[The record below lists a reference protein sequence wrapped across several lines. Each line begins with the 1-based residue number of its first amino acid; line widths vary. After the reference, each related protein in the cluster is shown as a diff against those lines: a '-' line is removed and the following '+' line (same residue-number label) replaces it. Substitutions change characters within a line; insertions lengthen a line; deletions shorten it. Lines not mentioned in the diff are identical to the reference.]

1 MSVAWTPL
9 RLKMEEDNAEQ
20 QWGSSA
26 NDTRTPSSRPV
37 SHKSARSSRSARS
50 QQSSRTTEQT
60 PLLSQED
67 RDEHQRPDDEDESTP
82 ATRSLLRSLS
92 GGSDKSGSGKVAL
105 WRKRWPSI
113 LALVLL
119 CLLVIFIMLGF
130 LAKESIEEYSM
141 QAADF
146 KPTKLSM
153 DGLTDHGAKVHIQG
167 DFTMN
172 ASKVK
177 KQSVRNLGRFGT
189 WIAHEAETGPF
200 DADVYLPEYGNV
212 LIGTAKI
219 PGVKV
224 NIRNGHTTRVSFVA
238 TVQPGSPDG
247 IRNVANDWIDGRL
260 GQIRLKAKAQVP
272 LKSGLIN
279 IGKQLVEQSIVFQGG
294 DIPTLPHYNITKL
307 NLGEAKHGQKG
318 LGADASIVV
327 QNDFPVQLTL
337 PPVAVDVGIE
347 GCSSS
352 DKHIMVGT
360 AQTGKLDIKPNSNV
374 KVDVTGNV
382 DKLSDPLTQ
391 VCPNSAKSPLDAFL
405 GDYMKGQDATI
416 YINCCKFP
424 DPATPDWAR
433 ELLKD
438 ITVPVPFAGKS
449 MGNMIKNFSL
459 ADMHFSLPNPFAE
472 PGTPEARPKISG
484 IVNVDI
490 GLPHEMNFPVDVTQ
504 VKADADIYYHKKKLG
519 KMNLEKWQ
527 KANSTRI
534 EGHGSDGPSLLVQSV
549 IKNAPI
555 EILDDNLFSEV
566 VQALLFGGKSVL
578 MDLKAAVSIG
588 VDTPMGKLAV
598 RGIPAQGVV
607 PVKPIGHGKDT
618 QPGDGKDEA
627 SKINVQVG
635 NLSITDTSPTSLTIT
650 ALVNFTNPSK
660 YSATVPYFNINIL
673 ANGSHIGSATVK
685 DMEVSP
691 GNNTNKLASVLW
703 DPYTY
708 GGEKGKKIGA
718 ELLSQYISGYN
729 TTITVQAHENSVPSV
744 PYIGRLLSQFPI
756 ERPMP
761 HMSTPK
767 KPCDSDDCDDPE
779 DDGRSHFIRGTTMH
793 LITSTAV
800 FTLASPFRATTMYIT
815 SMDATAYYEGHTA
828 GKIVYDLPFAVPPGL
843 SESPRLPVDWS
854 FGSLG
859 YQAIKRALGGQLKLS
874 AFAYVGVRIGEW
886 REDIW
891 FQGGKI
897 GANVRL

>member
-1 MSVAWTPL
+1 
-9 RLKMEEDNAEQ
+9 MEEDNAEQ

-607 PVKPIGHGKDT
+607 PVK
-618 QPGDGKDEA
+618 
-627 SKINVQVG
+627 
-635 NLSITDTSPTSLTIT
+635 
-650 ALVNFTNPSK
+650 
-660 YSATVPYFNINIL
+660 
-673 ANGSHIGSATVK
+673 
-685 DMEVSP
+685 
-691 GNNTNKLASVLW
+691 
-703 DPYTY
+703 
-708 GGEKGKKIGA
+708 
-718 ELLSQYISGYN
+718 
-729 TTITVQAHENSVPSV
+729 
-744 PYIGRLLSQFPI
+744 
-756 ERPMP
+756 
-761 HMSTPK
+761 
-767 KPCDSDDCDDPE
+767 
-779 DDGRSHFIRGTTMH
+779 RS
-793 LITSTAV
+793 
-800 FTLASPFRATTMYIT
+800 
-815 SMDATAYYEGHTA
+815 
-828 GKIVYDLPFAVPPGL
+828 
-843 SESPRLPVDWS
+843 
-854 FGSLG
+854 
-859 YQAIKRALGGQLKLS
+859 
-874 AFAYVGVRIGEW
+874 
-886 REDIW
+886 
-891 FQGGKI
+891 
-897 GANVRL
+897 

>member
-566 VQALLFGGKSVL
+566 VQALLFGGESVL

-607 PVKPIGHGKDT
+607 PVK
-618 QPGDGKDEA
+618 
-627 SKINVQVG
+627 
-635 NLSITDTSPTSLTIT
+635 
-650 ALVNFTNPSK
+650 
-660 YSATVPYFNINIL
+660 
-673 ANGSHIGSATVK
+673 
-685 DMEVSP
+685 
-691 GNNTNKLASVLW
+691 
-703 DPYTY
+703 
-708 GGEKGKKIGA
+708 
-718 ELLSQYISGYN
+718 
-729 TTITVQAHENSVPSV
+729 
-744 PYIGRLLSQFPI
+744 
-756 ERPMP
+756 
-761 HMSTPK
+761 
-767 KPCDSDDCDDPE
+767 
-779 DDGRSHFIRGTTMH
+779 RS
-793 LITSTAV
+793 
-800 FTLASPFRATTMYIT
+800 
-815 SMDATAYYEGHTA
+815 
-828 GKIVYDLPFAVPPGL
+828 
-843 SESPRLPVDWS
+843 
-854 FGSLG
+854 
-859 YQAIKRALGGQLKLS
+859 
-874 AFAYVGVRIGEW
+874 
-886 REDIW
+886 
-891 FQGGKI
+891 
-897 GANVRL
+897 

>member
-1 MSVAWTPL
+1 
-9 RLKMEEDNAEQ
+9 MEEDNAEQ

-224 NIRNGHTTRVSFVA
+224 NIRNGHTTRVSFIA

-607 PVKPIGHGKDT
+607 PVK
-618 QPGDGKDEA
+618 
-627 SKINVQVG
+627 
-635 NLSITDTSPTSLTIT
+635 
-650 ALVNFTNPSK
+650 
-660 YSATVPYFNINIL
+660 
-673 ANGSHIGSATVK
+673 
-685 DMEVSP
+685 
-691 GNNTNKLASVLW
+691 
-703 DPYTY
+703 
-708 GGEKGKKIGA
+708 
-718 ELLSQYISGYN
+718 
-729 TTITVQAHENSVPSV
+729 
-744 PYIGRLLSQFPI
+744 
-756 ERPMP
+756 
-761 HMSTPK
+761 
-767 KPCDSDDCDDPE
+767 
-779 DDGRSHFIRGTTMH
+779 RS
-793 LITSTAV
+793 
-800 FTLASPFRATTMYIT
+800 
-815 SMDATAYYEGHTA
+815 
-828 GKIVYDLPFAVPPGL
+828 
-843 SESPRLPVDWS
+843 
-854 FGSLG
+854 
-859 YQAIKRALGGQLKLS
+859 
-874 AFAYVGVRIGEW
+874 
-886 REDIW
+886 
-891 FQGGKI
+891 
-897 GANVRL
+897 

>member
-113 LALVLL
+113 LALILL

-260 GQIRLKAKAQVP
+260 GQIRLQAKAQVP

-566 VQALLFGGKSVL
+566 VQALLFGGESVL

-607 PVKPIGHGKDT
+607 PVK
-618 QPGDGKDEA
+618 
-627 SKINVQVG
+627 
-635 NLSITDTSPTSLTIT
+635 
-650 ALVNFTNPSK
+650 
-660 YSATVPYFNINIL
+660 
-673 ANGSHIGSATVK
+673 
-685 DMEVSP
+685 
-691 GNNTNKLASVLW
+691 
-703 DPYTY
+703 
-708 GGEKGKKIGA
+708 
-718 ELLSQYISGYN
+718 
-729 TTITVQAHENSVPSV
+729 
-744 PYIGRLLSQFPI
+744 
-756 ERPMP
+756 
-761 HMSTPK
+761 
-767 KPCDSDDCDDPE
+767 
-779 DDGRSHFIRGTTMH
+779 RS
-793 LITSTAV
+793 
-800 FTLASPFRATTMYIT
+800 
-815 SMDATAYYEGHTA
+815 
-828 GKIVYDLPFAVPPGL
+828 
-843 SESPRLPVDWS
+843 
-854 FGSLG
+854 
-859 YQAIKRALGGQLKLS
+859 
-874 AFAYVGVRIGEW
+874 
-886 REDIW
+886 
-891 FQGGKI
+891 
-897 GANVRL
+897 

>member
-1 MSVAWTPL
+1 MSLAWTPL
-9 RLKMEEDNAEQ
+9 RLKMDNPEEE
-20 QWGSSA
+20 QWGSAA
-26 NDTRTPSSRPV
+26 NNTRNSSSRPA
-37 SHKSARSSRSARS
+37 SPKSARSSRSARS

-60 PLLSQED
+60 PLLSHED
-67 RDEHQRPDDEDESTP
+67 RDDNERPDEEETTP

-92 GGSDKSGSGKVAL
+92 GSSDKSGSGKVPL
-105 WRKRWPSI
+105 WKKRWPSI
-113 LALVLL
+113 LALILL
-119 CLLVIFIMLGF
+119 CLLVIFIMIGF

-153 DGLTDHGAKVHIQG
+153 DGLTDHGAKVHIEG

-172 ASKVK
+172 ANKVK

-224 NIRNGHTTRVSFVA
+224 NIRNGHTTHLSFVA

-247 IRNVANDWIDGRL
+247 IRSVANDWIEGRL
-260 GQIRLKAKAQVP
+260 GQIRLKGKASVP

-279 IGKQLVEQSIVFQGG
+279 IGKQVVEQSMVFHGG
-294 DIPTLPHYNITKL
+294 DIPSLPHYNITKL

-327 QNDFPVQLTL
+327 QNDFPVQITL

-347 GCSSS
+347 GCSAS

-360 AQTGKLDIKPNSNV
+360 AQTGYLDIKPNSDI

-382 DKLSDPLTQ
+382 DKLSDPLTE

-449 MGNMIKNFSL
+449 MGNLIKNFSL

-490 GLPHEMNFPVDVTQ
+490 GLPNEMNFPIDVTQ

-534 EGHGSDGPSLLVQSV
+534 EGHGSEGPSLLVQSV

-555 EILDDNLFSEV
+555 EILDDDLFSEV
-566 VQALLFGGKSVL
+566 VQALLFGGKSIL
-578 MDLKAAVSIG
+578 MDLKAAVSVG

-607 PVKPIGHGKDT
+607 PVK
-618 QPGDGKDEA
+618 
-627 SKINVQVG
+627 
-635 NLSITDTSPTSLTIT
+635 
-650 ALVNFTNPSK
+650 
-660 YSATVPYFNINIL
+660 
-673 ANGSHIGSATVK
+673 
-685 DMEVSP
+685 
-691 GNNTNKLASVLW
+691 
-703 DPYTY
+703 
-708 GGEKGKKIGA
+708 
-718 ELLSQYISGYN
+718 
-729 TTITVQAHENSVPSV
+729 
-744 PYIGRLLSQFPI
+744 
-756 ERPMP
+756 
-761 HMSTPK
+761 
-767 KPCDSDDCDDPE
+767 
-779 DDGRSHFIRGTTMH
+779 RS
-793 LITSTAV
+793 
-800 FTLASPFRATTMYIT
+800 
-815 SMDATAYYEGHTA
+815 
-828 GKIVYDLPFAVPPGL
+828 
-843 SESPRLPVDWS
+843 
-854 FGSLG
+854 
-859 YQAIKRALGGQLKLS
+859 
-874 AFAYVGVRIGEW
+874 
-886 REDIW
+886 
-891 FQGGKI
+891 
-897 GANVRL
+897 

>member
-1 MSVAWTPL
+1 
-9 RLKMEEDNAEQ
+9 MEEDNAEQ

-177 KQSVRNLGRFGT
+177 KQSVRDLGRFGT

-224 NIRNGHTTRVSFVA
+224 NIRNGHTTRVSFIA

-327 QNDFPVQLTL
+327 QNDFPVQITL

-347 GCSSS
+347 GCSAS

-607 PVKPIGHGKDT
+607 PVK
-618 QPGDGKDEA
+618 
-627 SKINVQVG
+627 
-635 NLSITDTSPTSLTIT
+635 
-650 ALVNFTNPSK
+650 
-660 YSATVPYFNINIL
+660 
-673 ANGSHIGSATVK
+673 
-685 DMEVSP
+685 
-691 GNNTNKLASVLW
+691 
-703 DPYTY
+703 
-708 GGEKGKKIGA
+708 
-718 ELLSQYISGYN
+718 
-729 TTITVQAHENSVPSV
+729 
-744 PYIGRLLSQFPI
+744 
-756 ERPMP
+756 
-761 HMSTPK
+761 
-767 KPCDSDDCDDPE
+767 
-779 DDGRSHFIRGTTMH
+779 RS
-793 LITSTAV
+793 
-800 FTLASPFRATTMYIT
+800 
-815 SMDATAYYEGHTA
+815 
-828 GKIVYDLPFAVPPGL
+828 
-843 SESPRLPVDWS
+843 
-854 FGSLG
+854 
-859 YQAIKRALGGQLKLS
+859 
-874 AFAYVGVRIGEW
+874 
-886 REDIW
+886 
-891 FQGGKI
+891 
-897 GANVRL
+897 

>member
-1 MSVAWTPL
+1 
-9 RLKMEEDNAEQ
+9 MEEDNAEQ

-177 KQSVRNLGRFGT
+177 KQSVRDLGRFGT

-327 QNDFPVQLTL
+327 QNDFPVQITL

-347 GCSSS
+347 GCSAS

-607 PVKPIGHGKDT
+607 PVK
-618 QPGDGKDEA
+618 
-627 SKINVQVG
+627 
-635 NLSITDTSPTSLTIT
+635 
-650 ALVNFTNPSK
+650 
-660 YSATVPYFNINIL
+660 
-673 ANGSHIGSATVK
+673 
-685 DMEVSP
+685 
-691 GNNTNKLASVLW
+691 
-703 DPYTY
+703 
-708 GGEKGKKIGA
+708 
-718 ELLSQYISGYN
+718 
-729 TTITVQAHENSVPSV
+729 
-744 PYIGRLLSQFPI
+744 
-756 ERPMP
+756 
-761 HMSTPK
+761 
-767 KPCDSDDCDDPE
+767 
-779 DDGRSHFIRGTTMH
+779 RS
-793 LITSTAV
+793 
-800 FTLASPFRATTMYIT
+800 
-815 SMDATAYYEGHTA
+815 
-828 GKIVYDLPFAVPPGL
+828 
-843 SESPRLPVDWS
+843 
-854 FGSLG
+854 
-859 YQAIKRALGGQLKLS
+859 
-874 AFAYVGVRIGEW
+874 
-886 REDIW
+886 
-891 FQGGKI
+891 
-897 GANVRL
+897 

>member
-224 NIRNGHTTRVSFVA
+224 NIRNGHTTRVSLVA

-607 PVKPIGHGKDT
+607 PVK
-618 QPGDGKDEA
+618 
-627 SKINVQVG
+627 
-635 NLSITDTSPTSLTIT
+635 
-650 ALVNFTNPSK
+650 
-660 YSATVPYFNINIL
+660 
-673 ANGSHIGSATVK
+673 
-685 DMEVSP
+685 
-691 GNNTNKLASVLW
+691 
-703 DPYTY
+703 
-708 GGEKGKKIGA
+708 
-718 ELLSQYISGYN
+718 
-729 TTITVQAHENSVPSV
+729 
-744 PYIGRLLSQFPI
+744 
-756 ERPMP
+756 
-761 HMSTPK
+761 
-767 KPCDSDDCDDPE
+767 
-779 DDGRSHFIRGTTMH
+779 RS
-793 LITSTAV
+793 
-800 FTLASPFRATTMYIT
+800 
-815 SMDATAYYEGHTA
+815 
-828 GKIVYDLPFAVPPGL
+828 
-843 SESPRLPVDWS
+843 
-854 FGSLG
+854 
-859 YQAIKRALGGQLKLS
+859 
-874 AFAYVGVRIGEW
+874 
-886 REDIW
+886 
-891 FQGGKI
+891 
-897 GANVRL
+897 

>member
-177 KQSVRNLGRFGT
+177 KQSVRDLGRFGT

-224 NIRNGHTTRVSFVA
+224 NIRNGHTTRVSFIA

-327 QNDFPVQLTL
+327 QNDFPVQITL

-607 PVKPIGHGKDT
+607 PVK
-618 QPGDGKDEA
+618 
-627 SKINVQVG
+627 
-635 NLSITDTSPTSLTIT
+635 
-650 ALVNFTNPSK
+650 
-660 YSATVPYFNINIL
+660 
-673 ANGSHIGSATVK
+673 
-685 DMEVSP
+685 
-691 GNNTNKLASVLW
+691 
-703 DPYTY
+703 
-708 GGEKGKKIGA
+708 
-718 ELLSQYISGYN
+718 
-729 TTITVQAHENSVPSV
+729 
-744 PYIGRLLSQFPI
+744 
-756 ERPMP
+756 
-761 HMSTPK
+761 
-767 KPCDSDDCDDPE
+767 
-779 DDGRSHFIRGTTMH
+779 RS
-793 LITSTAV
+793 
-800 FTLASPFRATTMYIT
+800 
-815 SMDATAYYEGHTA
+815 
-828 GKIVYDLPFAVPPGL
+828 
-843 SESPRLPVDWS
+843 
-854 FGSLG
+854 
-859 YQAIKRALGGQLKLS
+859 
-874 AFAYVGVRIGEW
+874 
-886 REDIW
+886 
-891 FQGGKI
+891 
-897 GANVRL
+897 

>member
-1 MSVAWTPL
+1 
-9 RLKMEEDNAEQ
+9 MEEDNAEQ

-224 NIRNGHTTRVSFVA
+224 NIRNGHTTRVSFIA

-347 GCSSS
+347 GCSTS

-607 PVKPIGHGKDT
+607 PVK
-618 QPGDGKDEA
+618 
-627 SKINVQVG
+627 
-635 NLSITDTSPTSLTIT
+635 
-650 ALVNFTNPSK
+650 
-660 YSATVPYFNINIL
+660 
-673 ANGSHIGSATVK
+673 
-685 DMEVSP
+685 
-691 GNNTNKLASVLW
+691 
-703 DPYTY
+703 
-708 GGEKGKKIGA
+708 
-718 ELLSQYISGYN
+718 
-729 TTITVQAHENSVPSV
+729 
-744 PYIGRLLSQFPI
+744 
-756 ERPMP
+756 
-761 HMSTPK
+761 
-767 KPCDSDDCDDPE
+767 
-779 DDGRSHFIRGTTMH
+779 RS
-793 LITSTAV
+793 
-800 FTLASPFRATTMYIT
+800 
-815 SMDATAYYEGHTA
+815 
-828 GKIVYDLPFAVPPGL
+828 
-843 SESPRLPVDWS
+843 
-854 FGSLG
+854 
-859 YQAIKRALGGQLKLS
+859 
-874 AFAYVGVRIGEW
+874 
-886 REDIW
+886 
-891 FQGGKI
+891 
-897 GANVRL
+897 

>member
-212 LIGTAKI
+212 LIGTARI

-607 PVKPIGHGKDT
+607 PVK
-618 QPGDGKDEA
+618 
-627 SKINVQVG
+627 
-635 NLSITDTSPTSLTIT
+635 
-650 ALVNFTNPSK
+650 
-660 YSATVPYFNINIL
+660 
-673 ANGSHIGSATVK
+673 
-685 DMEVSP
+685 
-691 GNNTNKLASVLW
+691 
-703 DPYTY
+703 
-708 GGEKGKKIGA
+708 
-718 ELLSQYISGYN
+718 
-729 TTITVQAHENSVPSV
+729 
-744 PYIGRLLSQFPI
+744 
-756 ERPMP
+756 
-761 HMSTPK
+761 
-767 KPCDSDDCDDPE
+767 
-779 DDGRSHFIRGTTMH
+779 RS
-793 LITSTAV
+793 
-800 FTLASPFRATTMYIT
+800 
-815 SMDATAYYEGHTA
+815 
-828 GKIVYDLPFAVPPGL
+828 
-843 SESPRLPVDWS
+843 
-854 FGSLG
+854 
-859 YQAIKRALGGQLKLS
+859 
-874 AFAYVGVRIGEW
+874 
-886 REDIW
+886 
-891 FQGGKI
+891 
-897 GANVRL
+897 

>member
-1 MSVAWTPL
+1 
-9 RLKMEEDNAEQ
+9 
-20 QWGSSA
+20 
-26 NDTRTPSSRPV
+26 
-37 SHKSARSSRSARS
+37 
-50 QQSSRTTEQT
+50 
-60 PLLSQED
+60 
-67 RDEHQRPDDEDESTP
+67 
-82 ATRSLLRSLS
+82 
-92 GGSDKSGSGKVAL
+92 
-105 WRKRWPSI
+105 
-113 LALVLL
+113 
-119 CLLVIFIMLGF
+119 MLGF

-607 PVKPIGHGKDT
+607 PVK
-618 QPGDGKDEA
+618 
-627 SKINVQVG
+627 
-635 NLSITDTSPTSLTIT
+635 
-650 ALVNFTNPSK
+650 
-660 YSATVPYFNINIL
+660 
-673 ANGSHIGSATVK
+673 
-685 DMEVSP
+685 
-691 GNNTNKLASVLW
+691 
-703 DPYTY
+703 
-708 GGEKGKKIGA
+708 
-718 ELLSQYISGYN
+718 
-729 TTITVQAHENSVPSV
+729 
-744 PYIGRLLSQFPI
+744 
-756 ERPMP
+756 
-761 HMSTPK
+761 
-767 KPCDSDDCDDPE
+767 
-779 DDGRSHFIRGTTMH
+779 RS
-793 LITSTAV
+793 
-800 FTLASPFRATTMYIT
+800 
-815 SMDATAYYEGHTA
+815 
-828 GKIVYDLPFAVPPGL
+828 
-843 SESPRLPVDWS
+843 
-854 FGSLG
+854 
-859 YQAIKRALGGQLKLS
+859 
-874 AFAYVGVRIGEW
+874 
-886 REDIW
+886 
-891 FQGGKI
+891 
-897 GANVRL
+897 

>member
-472 PGTPEARPKISG
+472 PGTPEA
-484 IVNVDI
+484 
-490 GLPHEMNFPVDVTQ
+490 
-504 VKADADIYYHKKKLG
+504 
-519 KMNLEKWQ
+519 
-527 KANSTRI
+527 STLR
-534 EGHGSDGPSLLVQSV
+534 
-549 IKNAPI
+549 
-555 EILDDNLFSEV
+555 
-566 VQALLFGGKSVL
+566 
-578 MDLKAAVSIG
+578 
-588 VDTPMGKLAV
+588 
-598 RGIPAQGVV
+598 
-607 PVKPIGHGKDT
+607 
-618 QPGDGKDEA
+618 
-627 SKINVQVG
+627 
-635 NLSITDTSPTSLTIT
+635 
-650 ALVNFTNPSK
+650 
-660 YSATVPYFNINIL
+660 
-673 ANGSHIGSATVK
+673 
-685 DMEVSP
+685 
-691 GNNTNKLASVLW
+691 
-703 DPYTY
+703 
-708 GGEKGKKIGA
+708 
-718 ELLSQYISGYN
+718 
-729 TTITVQAHENSVPSV
+729 
-744 PYIGRLLSQFPI
+744 
-756 ERPMP
+756 
-761 HMSTPK
+761 
-767 KPCDSDDCDDPE
+767 
-779 DDGRSHFIRGTTMH
+779 
-793 LITSTAV
+793 
-800 FTLASPFRATTMYIT
+800 
-815 SMDATAYYEGHTA
+815 
-828 GKIVYDLPFAVPPGL
+828 
-843 SESPRLPVDWS
+843 
-854 FGSLG
+854 
-859 YQAIKRALGGQLKLS
+859 
-874 AFAYVGVRIGEW
+874 
-886 REDIW
+886 
-891 FQGGKI
+891 
-897 GANVRL
+897 

>member
-50 QQSSRTTEQT
+50 QQSSQTTEQT

-177 KQSVRNLGRFGT
+177 KQSVRDLGRFGT

-224 NIRNGHTTRVSFVA
+224 NIRNGHTTRVSFIA

-327 QNDFPVQLTL
+327 QNDFPVQITL

-347 GCSSS
+347 GCSAS

-607 PVKPIGHGKDT
+607 PVK
-618 QPGDGKDEA
+618 
-627 SKINVQVG
+627 
-635 NLSITDTSPTSLTIT
+635 
-650 ALVNFTNPSK
+650 
-660 YSATVPYFNINIL
+660 
-673 ANGSHIGSATVK
+673 
-685 DMEVSP
+685 
-691 GNNTNKLASVLW
+691 
-703 DPYTY
+703 
-708 GGEKGKKIGA
+708 
-718 ELLSQYISGYN
+718 
-729 TTITVQAHENSVPSV
+729 
-744 PYIGRLLSQFPI
+744 
-756 ERPMP
+756 
-761 HMSTPK
+761 
-767 KPCDSDDCDDPE
+767 
-779 DDGRSHFIRGTTMH
+779 RS
-793 LITSTAV
+793 
-800 FTLASPFRATTMYIT
+800 
-815 SMDATAYYEGHTA
+815 
-828 GKIVYDLPFAVPPGL
+828 
-843 SESPRLPVDWS
+843 
-854 FGSLG
+854 
-859 YQAIKRALGGQLKLS
+859 
-874 AFAYVGVRIGEW
+874 
-886 REDIW
+886 
-891 FQGGKI
+891 
-897 GANVRL
+897 